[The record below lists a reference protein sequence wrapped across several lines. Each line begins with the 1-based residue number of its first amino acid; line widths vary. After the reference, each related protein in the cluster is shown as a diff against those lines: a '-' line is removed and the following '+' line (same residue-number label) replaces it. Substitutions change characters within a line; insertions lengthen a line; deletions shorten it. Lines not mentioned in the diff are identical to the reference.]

1 MAKYQKK
8 LEEDIRCPL
17 EYGLA
22 IFGGKWKSRIICVLS
37 ANEKLRYSQIRKE
50 MYNITDA
57 VLSAT
62 LKDLMEDGIV
72 DRKSYDEIPP
82 RVEYSL
88 TQKGKSVVPI
98 LQSICQWSDIFY
110 IEQLFLSV
118 NWISGK
124 YPERLYKALMN
135 SSTVLTVWDE
145 KKLIGLTRV
154 LDDSEMLAQIHYVL
168 VDPDYQGMGIAGKMI
183 EYIKEK
189 YKDFM
194 YIDGMPEDKKNVPFY
209 QKHGFSLMENG
220 AAIQICNYEN
230 V

>member
-1 MAKYQKK
+1 MFTYTEEKK
-8 LEEDIRCPL
+8 
-17 EYGLA
+17 
-22 IFGGKWKSRIICVLS
+22 FT
-37 ANEKLRYSQIRKE
+37 KE
-50 MYNITDA
+50 Q
-57 VLSAT
+57 V
-62 LKDLMEDGIV
+62 
-72 DRKSYDEIPP
+72 
-82 RVEYSL
+82 
-88 TQKGKSVVPI
+88 Q
-98 LQSICQWSDIFY
+98 
-110 IEQLFLSV
+110 QLFLSV

-168 VDPDYQGMGIAGKMI
+168 VDPDYRGMGIAGKMI